1 MAKTLNQ
8 DLHHASGQVQI
19 QNQSQNQSL
28 FRQTNLY
35 SGVLSSVLGLTVL
48 SGAFL
53 VPANHVYA
61 APASAPATQLDYVV
75 AIVDDSIILASDV
88 DQALQGAKQQILAR
102 KQALPPE
109 NVLQADVIRQLILRK
124 IQLGIIARSGAS
136 VDDNTIDAAITS
148 IAQQQGITSLDLF
161 EKKINAIKPNGYA
174 EFRQQIEEDLNINRL
189 QQSRVASRLKITDKE
204 VDNFLSSPQSAEALK
219 TEFNFNII
227 QVPITDNTNTA
238 EVAKATA
245 TANEVL
251 TQLRAGKSIESVVA
265 QYKLKG
271 GEQGWHKSDELPT
284 PFVEALSSLKQG
296 EFSKPFVTAEGVDIL
311 QSEGMRGAAGA
322 MVHQYHVR
330 HILVKTSEV
339 TNLNDAKLKIDD
351 IYSKLQSGASFADLA
366 KTYSDDPG
374 SAQNGGDLSWV
385 ATGEMVP
392 SFESMMLK
400 TPVGK
405 ISPVFQSPYGWH
417 ILQVEDTRDKDMTE
431 QYRRDVAKQ
440 TLYKRQYP
448 TELQNWLSE
457 IRATAYVDMRGTNQ

>member
-1 MAKTLNQ
+1 
-8 DLHHASGQVQI
+8 
-19 QNQSQNQSL
+19 
-28 FRQTNLY
+28 
-35 SGVLSSVLGLTVL
+35 
-48 SGAFL
+48 
-53 VPANHVYA
+53 
-61 APASAPATQLDYVV
+61 
-75 AIVDDSIILASDV
+75 
-88 DQALQGAKQQILAR
+88 
-102 KQALPPE
+102 
-109 NVLQADVIRQLILRK
+109 LQADVIRQLILRK

-136 VDDNTIDAAITS
+136 VDDNTLDAAISS
-148 IAQQQGITSLDLF
+148 IAQQQGITSLDVF

-227 QVPITDNTNTA
+227 QVPITDNTNAT

-330 HILVKTSEV
+330 HILVKTSEI
-339 TNLNDAKLKIDD
+339 TNLADAKLKIDD

-400 TPVGK
+400 TPVGQ